1 MNVGSGICKVL
12 YDNGKSETV
21 NLFKES
27 HKVNGGGNG
36 NELIER
42 VLADYEEVSMLL
54 GRIGVVLRDVCNCV
68 RDFLKFIFLVY
79 GLECLGESKFSKFLC
94 FILAFH
100 FLAGI

>member
-54 GRIGVVLRDVCNCV
+54 GRIGVVLRDVWRLGMPRQHAV
-68 RDFLKFIFLVY
+68 QMGKVG
-79 GLECLGESKFSKFLC
+79 GLIGTLE
-94 FILAFH
+94 
-100 FLAGI
+100 AGNGIRWQM

>member
-54 GRIGVVLRDVCNCV
+54 GRIGVVLRDVYQEQFSCW
-68 RDFLKFIFLVY
+68 K
-79 GLECLGESKFSKFLC
+79 LGGKLPYLRRNISHLGKQEKEQ
-94 FILAFH
+94 
-100 FLAGI
+100 GRV